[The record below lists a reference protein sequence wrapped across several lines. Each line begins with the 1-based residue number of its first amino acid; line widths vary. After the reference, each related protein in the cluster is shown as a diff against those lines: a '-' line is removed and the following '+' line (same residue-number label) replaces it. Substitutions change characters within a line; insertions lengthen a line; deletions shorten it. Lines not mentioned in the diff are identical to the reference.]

1 MNKRLKKVV
10 AAVVLMGAI
19 AMVQGCGGNREEAKA
34 GNSGRVLTVATEA
47 AYPPFR
53 YVDKDKHLV
62 GFEIDLAKE
71 IGRRIDAE
79 IEIKDM
85 PFDKLLDA
93 VAGKQVDMAI
103 GAITVT
109 EEREKKVAFSDSYY
123 RLSGYSLIVKKGNP
137 PVRNEEE
144 LAGRVV
150 AAKRGSTSEARA
162 KTRQPQEIISMDH
175 YADIFRSVERGE
187 VDVGITGD
195 QAAIYELEHGG
206 SSRLTLSGTIPTEDN
221 FAITL
226 SKDNPQLKKEINEA
240 LKSIMDDGTY
250 DNLTHKWF
258 LSKRLTKNESI
269 GMPIKKGGCEE
280 MTQMPPCPTVIS
292 TGAKRSGEISLPN
305 GTSTVAGD
313 LSTQSLYSAWKPFP
327 C

>member
-1 MNKRLKKVV
+1 MGSYQEVSMNKRLKTVM

-19 AMVQGCGGNREEAKA
+19 VMVQGCGGNREEAKA
-34 GNSGRVLTVATEA
+34 GSGGRVLTVATEA

-53 YVDKDKHLV
+53 YMDKDKHLV
-62 GFEIDLAKE
+62 GFEVDLAKE
-71 IGRRIDAE
+71 IGHRMGAE

-85 PFDKLLDA
+85 PFDRLLDT

-162 KTRQPQEIISMDH
+162 KSLQPREIVSMDH
-175 YADIFRSVERGE
+175 YADIFRAVEAGK

-221 FAITL
+221 FAIAL
-226 SKDNPQLKKEINEA
+226 SKDNPRLKDEVNEA

-250 DNLTHKWF
+250 DSLTNKWF
-258 LSKRLTKNESI
+258 F
-269 GMPIKKGGCEE
+269 
-280 MTQMPPCPTVIS
+280 
-292 TGAKRSGEISLPN
+292 AKAVDKE
-305 GTSTVAGD
+305 
-313 LSTQSLYSAWKPFP
+313 
-327 C
+327 

>member
-1 MNKRLKKVV
+1 MNNWKKLA
-10 AAVVLMGAI
+10 AAVILAGAVVMI
-19 AMVQGCGGNREEAKA
+19 QGCGGTGEEAK
-34 GNSGRVLTVATEA
+34 SMEKGRVWKAATEA

-53 YVDKDKHLV
+53 YVDENRNLV
-62 GFEIDLAKE
+62 GFEVDLLKE
-71 IGRRIDAE
+71 IGRRTGAT
-79 IEIKDM
+79 IEFRDM
-85 PFDKLLDA
+85 PFDRLLDA

-109 EEREKKVAFSDSYY
+109 KEREKLVAFSDSYY
-123 RLSGYSLIVKKGNP
+123 RLSGYSLLVKKGNP

-162 KTRQPQEIISMDH
+162 KTRQPQEIVSMDH

-221 FAITL
+221 FAIAL
-226 SKDNPQLKKEINEA
+226 ARDNPQLKEEINGA

-250 DNLTHKWF
+250 DSLTNKWF
-258 LSKRLTKNESI
+258 F
-269 GMPIKKGGCEE
+269 
-280 MTQMPPCPTVIS
+280 
-292 TGAKRSGEISLPN
+292 AKAVDKE
-305 GTSTVAGD
+305 
-313 LSTQSLYSAWKPFP
+313 
-327 C
+327 